1 MLTETLTDFENKAGE
16 IIDEVSAATGLDPK
30 VAAIALIV
38 LVLIAVFIFTKPI
51 RFVFKILINTA
62 VGFVALI
69 LINKLGADFGIALA
83 VNWQNAVVTGVFGV
97 PGVAV
102 LLILKWAGIM

>member
-1 MLTETLTDFENKAGE
+1 MFAQTVSGLEQKAEE
-16 IIDEVSAATGLDPK
+16 IIDGVSAATGLNPK
-30 VAAIALIV
+30 VAAIALVV

-51 RFVFKILINTA
+51 RLIFKLLINTA
-62 VGFVALI
+62 VGFAALWI
-69 LINKLGADFGIALA
+69 INKLGADFGIALA

-102 LLILKWAGIM
+102 LIALRWAGLL

>member
-1 MLTETLTDFENKAGE
+1 MFTETLTNFEHKAE
-16 IIDEVSAATGLDPK
+16 ELIDGVSAATGLDPK
-30 VAAIALIV
+30 AATVALVV

-51 RFVFKILINTA
+51 RLVFKLLLNTA

-69 LINKLGADFGIALA
+69 LIHKFGADFGISLA
-83 VNWQNAVVTGVFGV
+83 VNWQNAIVTGVFGI

-102 LLILKWAGIM
+102 LIALRWGGIL